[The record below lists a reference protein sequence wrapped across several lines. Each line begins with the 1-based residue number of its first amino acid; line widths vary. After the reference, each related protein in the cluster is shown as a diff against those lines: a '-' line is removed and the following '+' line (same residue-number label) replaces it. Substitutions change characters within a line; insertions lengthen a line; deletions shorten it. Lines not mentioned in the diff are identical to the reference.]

1 MSFNEERQKHIIIDD
16 NRKMNRITEQRLSD
30 LKNKIESLI

>member
-1 MSFNEERQKHIIIDD
+1 MNFKTTVILYDSR
-16 NRKMNRITEQRLSD
+16 RMNRITEQYLID